1 MATEPR
7 RPGAVSDHNKAL
19 IRRFYDE
26 AWNAGKVHVVLEIFA
41 DDYIRHDLRPTSP
54 PPGAPGMRKIA
65 SDFPAE
71 FLDLRMEVELMVAE
85 DDLVAA
91 RWTSTGTNTGA
102 WGGHPPT
109 RVAGDLLG
117 REHLPDPRRQGHRD
131 LEPPGRPR
139 AAATAGGRDLRGRGA
154 RGRCLVRVVDRARP
168 DADSDIV
175 PRIPI
180 LQRSVLRSPSAGP
193 GEDHVATSS

>member
-1 MATEPR
+1 M
-7 RPGAVSDHNKAL
+7 SDHNKAL

-109 RVAGDLLG
+109 GKRATFSGVNIFRIRGG
-117 REHLPDPRRQGHRD
+117 KVIEIWNHRD
-131 LEPPGRPR
+131 DLGLQQQLGAEIY
-139 AAATAGGRDLRGRGA
+139 AGAVPEG
-154 RGRCLVRVVDRARP
+154 
-168 DADSDIV
+168 DA
-175 PRIPI
+175 
-180 LQRSVLRSPSAGP
+180 
-193 GEDHVATSS
+193 SSG